1 MSLVDELRISELSGL
16 CDSKSVTKH
25 QRAQE
30 NRLISISRHRI
41 YFRRDESLDSGI
53 ASHDSVLDHHQLY
66 MDSMLSRRPRQR
78 SRHFEMVPTGRH
90 KFEIRDLNNFTDDSV
105 VVPLSLPKLP
115 TSRGEIVTG
124 GLIRSTNSYNTD
136 NETDMS
142 ISYGS
147 NTRPASLIST
157 SEAES
162 FEEEKFRNDNSF
174 TEKNLKGNVIKEEVL
189 SKNSSPGSSKASWY
203 GNAGE
208 SMATKN
214 CSSISLSSDEERNVA
229 QKNSGKKDI
238 DCDDDDLSSMT
249 ITADHSSYLNTTSVR
264 TSPTKDEK
272 ETVNDAFL
280 RQPPK
285 MGSISRK
292 ELFIEMD
299 ELKFA
304 QTVDKTRDFAL
315 LDDET
320 SPTDSLVSSS
330 DSGDVLM
337 KKVEKTGDDGLLCKL
352 TFDDIKEQDLEDITP
367 ELIDLISPVTP
378 GTPTH
383 ASNSLSLSEGRDD
396 FLIDDEI
403 ADQPALV
410 FNDKKHNG
418 SPSHHDDDYK
428 TASMNLTSD
437 TPTLKDFTMDS
448 YGSFRSQNMQQKVRS
463 SPAVNRKTLERSGS
477 VDTLSPCDS
486 IASDDLMADFE
497 LNSSLD
503 SIDR

>member
-1 MSLVDELRISELSGL
+1 
-16 CDSKSVTKH
+16 
-25 QRAQE
+25 
-30 NRLISISRHRI
+30 
-41 YFRRDESLDSGI
+41 
-53 ASHDSVLDHHQLY
+53 
-66 MDSMLSRRPRQR
+66 
-78 SRHFEMVPTGRH
+78 MVPTGRH
-90 KFEIRDLNNFTDDSV
+90 KFEIRDLNDFSDNSV

-115 TSRGEIVTG
+115 TSRREIVTE
-124 GLIRSTNSYNTD
+124 GLIRSTNSYIID

-142 ISYGS
+142 ISGES
-147 NTRPASLIST
+147 NARPTSLIST

-174 TEKNLKGNVIKEEVL
+174 TEKSLKSRVIKEEVL

-214 CSSISLSSDEERNVA
+214 CSSISLSSSDEERRMG
-229 QKNSGKKDI
+229 KRNSAKKDI

-249 ITADHSSYLNTTSVR
+249 ITADHSSYLNSTTLR
-264 TSPTKDEK
+264 TSPSKDEK
-272 ETVNDAFL
+272 ETVNDAFM
-280 RQPPK
+280 RQQPK

-292 ELFIEMD
+292 EFFIEMD

-304 QTVDKTRDFAL
+304 QTVDKTKDSAM

-337 KKVEKTGDDGLLCKL
+337 KKVEKPHGERTLCKL
-352 TFDDIKEQDLEDITP
+352 IFDDIKEQDLEDITP
-367 ELIDLISPVTP
+367 ELVDLISPVTP

-383 ASNSLSLSEGRDD
+383 ASNSHSLSDDRDD

-410 FNDKKHNG
+410 FNDKKHKG
-418 SPSHHDDDYK
+418 SSSHHDDYK

-437 TPTLKDFTMDS
+437 TPTLKDFTIDS
-448 YGSFRSQNMQQKVRS
+448 NGSFRSLSMQQKIKS
-463 SPAVNRKTLERSGS
+463 SPAANRKNLERSGS
-477 VDTLSPCDS
+477 LDTLSPCDS
-486 IASDDLMADFE
+486 IASDDLMGDFDI
-497 LNSSLD
+497 NSSLD

>member
-1 MSLVDELRISELSGL
+1 MNEPRRIR
-16 CDSKSVTKH
+16 
-25 QRAQE
+25 QQAQE
-30 NRLISISRHRI
+30 NRLISNSRQSI

-53 ASHDSVLDHHQLY
+53 ASHDSASDHHQLY
-66 MDSMLSRRPRQR
+66 MDSMISRRPRQR

-90 KFEIRDLNNFTDDSV
+90 KFEIRDLSDFTDNSV

-115 TSRGEIVTG
+115 TNRREIVTG
-124 GLIRSTNSYNTD
+124 GLIRSTNNYNTD

-142 ISYGS
+142 ISIES

-162 FEEEKFRNDNSF
+162 FEDEKFRNENSF
-174 TEKNLKGNVIKEEVL
+174 SEKSLKGRVIKEEAS
-189 SKNSSPGSSKASWY
+189 SKNSSPGSSKASWF
-203 GNAGE
+203 GNGGE

-214 CSSISLSSDEERNVA
+214 CSSVSMSSSDEDRKFDA
-229 QKNSGKKDI
+229 KSSTKKDI
-238 DCDDDDLSSMT
+238 DCDDDDLSSVT
-249 ITADHSSYLNTTSVR
+249 ITADHSSYLKSNVR

-272 ETVNDAFL
+272 ETVNDAFM
-280 RQPPK
+280 RQQPK
-285 MGSISRK
+285 IGSISRK

-304 QTVDKTRDFAL
+304 QTVDKTKDSAL

-337 KKVEKTGDDGLLCKL
+337 KKVDKSFDDEGLLHKL
-352 TFDDIKEQDLEDITP
+352 PFDDIKEQDLEDITP
-367 ELIDLISPVTP
+367 ELVDLISPVTP

-383 ASNSLSLSEGRDD
+383 ASNSLSLSDARDD

-410 FNDKKHNG
+410 FNDKKHKQHG
-418 SPSHHDDDYK
+418 SPSHHDDYR

-437 TPTLKDFTMDS
+437 TPTLKDFTLDS
-448 YGSFRSQNMQQKVRS
+448 NGSFRSLSKQIKVRS
-463 SPAVNRKTLERSGS
+463 SPAVIRKTLDRSGS
-477 VDTLSPCDS
+477 LDTLSPCDS
-486 IASDDLMADFE
+486 IASDDLMGDFE
-497 LNSSLD
+497 INSSLD